1 MKSTPMINLLF
12 IILSISLLIP
22 PSLTT
27 TLPPQALPTKSGYI
41 TINTTTGS
49 SMFYTFYEAQNI
61 TTTLSTTPLV
71 IWLQGGPGCSS
82 MTGNFYE
89 LGPYRVTK
97 SLSLE
102 PNPGSWNRLF
112 GLLFVDNPIGTGFSI
127 ASSVEEIP
135 KNQHEV
141 RKHLY
146 VFIKKFIGLDDSFK
160 TRPIYITGES
170 YAGKYVPAIG
180 WYILMRNRVLP
191 VEKRVNLHGLA
202 IGNGLTEPVFQVS
215 THALHAYNLG
225 LINIRQRFEL
235 DRLQNEAMDLVS
247 SQNWTAATDARNKVL
262 NYLQSA
268 TGLATL
274 YDFRRMRPYD
284 SDWVVEFL
292 KDPNVKKALGA
303 NESMVFEG
311 CSDVVAAALHADV
324 MKSVRL
330 MVEYLVTK
338 TKVLLYQGQCDLR
351 DGVVSVES
359 WVMKMNWE
367 GIERFLNAER
377 NIWKVNDVL
386 AGYVQKSDNLSHVV
400 VLGAGHFVPTD
411 QSVHSQAMIEDW
423 VLDRGLFGDKKHA
436 QNLSVDH

>member
-1 MKSTPMINLLF
+1 MI
-12 IILSISLLIP
+12 
-22 PSLTT
+22 
-27 TLPPQALPTKSGYI
+27 
-41 TINTTTGS
+41 
-49 SMFYTFYEAQNI
+49 
-61 TTTLSTTPLV
+61 
-71 IWLQGGPGCSS
+71 
-82 MTGNFYE
+82 GNFYE
-89 LGPYRVTK
+89 LGPYRVNEN
-97 SLSLE
+97 LSLE

-112 GLLFVDNPIGTGFSI
+112 GLVFVDNPIGTGFSI
-127 ASSVEEIP
+127 ASSIEEIP
-135 KNQHEV
+135 KNPNEYG
-141 RKHLY
+141 KHLY
-146 VFIKKFIGLDDSFK
+146 VFIKKFIGLDSSFK

-180 WYILMRNRVLP
+180 WYILMRDRFLP

-215 THALHAYNLG
+215 THAMHAYNLG
-225 LINIRQRFEL
+225 LINIRQRYEL
-235 DRLQNEAMDLVS
+235 DRLQNEAMDLVNG
-247 SQNWTAATDARNKVL
+247 NWTAATDARNKVL

-292 KDPNVKKALGA
+292 KDPDVKKALGV
-303 NESMVFEG
+303 NESMVFEE
-311 CSDVVAAALHADV
+311 CSDVVGAVLHDDV
-324 MKSVRL
+324 MKSVRY
-330 MVEYLVTK
+330 MVEFLVTR

-423 VLDRGLFGDKKHA
+423 VLDRGLFGDKPT